1 MAAPSPREATG
12 WAEGLERLARLIPGV
27 GRYQDREGLR
37 ETDKRVRAHL
47 AGMLADLAGTVED
60 ATRRLTEAGH
70 LDRLSAL
77 DRVARLLNTLADRI
91 RFAAYGFAG
100 VFDLHKIREK
110 ELAAIHRF
118 DLGLVEAISGLRQ
131 PLQVMAD
138 RVSEEPAFPQAMQAV
153 EARLEELK
161 RTLAE
166 RDRLLRG
173 LERA

>member
-1 MAAPSPREATG
+1 VTTRSPRASSG

-47 AGMLADLAGTVED
+47 AEMLADLARTVEE
-60 ATRRLTEAGH
+60 ATRRLTGAGR

-77 DRVARLLNTLADRI
+77 DRVVRLLNTLADRI
-91 RFAAYGFAG
+91 RFAGYGFAG
-100 VFDLHKIREK
+100 VFDLHTIRET

-131 PLQVMAD
+131 PLQTLAD
-138 RVSEEPAFPQAMQAV
+138 RLSDVSAFPQAMQAV
-153 EARLEELK
+153 ETRLEALEHS
-161 RTLAE
+161 LAE

-173 LERA
+173 LE